1 MKVSMTKIFE
11 LDDKIADIIIKLN
24 QKGFE
29 TAMSCSGHPD
39 EKEITPYVMFTR
51 FVSYRIEYI
60 PFGWVVDENFEELVI
75 RRFFTEEE
83 EKIFTKEQLVDIA
96 AKELDNWVD
105 SLLTFKNPYQEIINI
120 SLEEDKNESFK

>member
-1 MKVSMTKIFE
+1 MKLKKVVIFE
-11 LDDKIADIIIKLN
+11 VDDKIAESIIKLN
-24 QKGFE
+24 NKGFE

-39 EKEITPYVMFTR
+39 EEEIVPYVSFTK
-51 FVSYRIEYI
+51 FVSYVIKYI
-60 PFGWVVDENFEELVI
+60 PFGWVIDKRYEELVI

-105 SLLTFKNPYQEIINI
+105 SLPEFKNPYQRMEVM
-120 SLEEDKNESFK
+120 